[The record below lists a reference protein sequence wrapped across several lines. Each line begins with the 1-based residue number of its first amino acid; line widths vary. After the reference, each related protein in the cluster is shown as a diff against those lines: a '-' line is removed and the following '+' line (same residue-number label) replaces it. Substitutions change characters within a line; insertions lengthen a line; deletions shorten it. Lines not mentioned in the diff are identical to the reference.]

1 MFTMKQ
7 ACEATGLPYETL
19 KFYCNEG
26 LIPNV
31 KRDRLNRR
39 IFSEHDIGWIK
50 SLKCLK
56 GCGFS
61 IQEMR
66 DYLKMCL
73 QGPKSIPERKA
84 LLEKK
89 KEALK
94 EKIQELNQ
102 SIEYIGWKEQFY
114 EDVEAGKTRYTSNL
128 LPEHYPM
135 DAD

>member
-7 ACEATGLPYETL
+7 ACEAYGLPYETL

-26 LIPNV
+26 LVPHL

-39 IFSEHDIGWIK
+39 IFDEHDIGWIK

-66 DYLKMCL
+66 EYLHMCL
-73 QGPKSIPERKA
+73 KGPSSIPERKD
-84 LLEKK
+84 LLKRKK
-89 KEALK
+89 QALK
-94 EKIQELNQ
+94 EKIQALNQ
-102 SIEYIGWKEQFY
+102 SIDYIDWKEKFY
-114 EDVEAGKTRYTSNL
+114 EDVEVGRTRYTSNL
-128 LPEHYPM
+128 LPEDYPV